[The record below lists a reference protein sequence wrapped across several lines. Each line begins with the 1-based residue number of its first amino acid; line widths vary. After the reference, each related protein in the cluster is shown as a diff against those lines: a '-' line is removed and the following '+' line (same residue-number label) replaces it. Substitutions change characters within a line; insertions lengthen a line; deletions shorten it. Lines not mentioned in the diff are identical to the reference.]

1 MIIGYLNLEIY
12 LPYSHSL
19 KEKRKRLKC
28 LKDRLRINYNVSY
41 SELEFLDKWQRTRI
55 GLVTINNQKIVI
67 DKIFKQIIQEI
78 EINLDGEIINK
89 YVDYY

>member
-19 KEKRKRLKC
+19 KEKRKRLKS
-28 LKDRLRINYNVSY
+28 LKDRLRVKYNVSY

-55 GLVTINNQKIVI
+55 GLVTINSQKIII
-67 DKIFKQIIQEI
+67 DKIFQQIIQEI
-78 EINLDGEIINK
+78 ETNLDGEIINK

>member
-19 KEKRKRLKC
+19 KEKRKQLKS
-28 LKDRLRINYNVSY
+28 LKDRLRVKYNVSY

-55 GLVTINNQKIVI
+55 GLVTINNQKIII
-67 DKIFKQIIQEI
+67 DKIFQQIIQEI
-78 EINLDGEIINK
+78 ETNLDGEIINK